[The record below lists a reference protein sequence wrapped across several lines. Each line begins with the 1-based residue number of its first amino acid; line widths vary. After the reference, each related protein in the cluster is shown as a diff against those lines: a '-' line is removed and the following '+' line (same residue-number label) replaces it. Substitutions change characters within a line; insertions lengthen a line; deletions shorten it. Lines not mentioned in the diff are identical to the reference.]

1 MSPPRLSSR
10 LNAPQVERL
19 PNGLTIIAE
28 QMPIAAVSFHLWVQV
43 GSRWER
49 DEINGMAHFLEH
61 MVFKGTSRL
70 TMGEFERVI
79 ESRGAST
86 NAATSQD
93 YTHFYTTCAPQDF
106 AELAPLQLEVVLN
119 PAIADEPFERERLVV
134 LEEIRRSHDDP
145 QRRIFQAVLQL
156 AFPKTPY
163 ARPVLGDRQIVEQ
176 LQAQQ
181 MRDFHAHWYQ
191 PQAMTATVVGNRPIA
206 ELVAMVA
213 QSFSACYRVKTPSQ
227 SLGMPNSEPP
237 SAFQTIESRTVIDPG
252 LQQARLI
259 VLWRVPGLERFWD
272 LLPLSVLAVILG
284 RGRVSWLFRELR
296 EEKGLVTAIGASN
309 SIQAQ
314 QGLFYIAAQ
323 LPAENIEA
331 VEACIVKHLTRLQ
344 TALIPESTLARVR
357 TQVANRFIFGNERP
371 GDRAN
376 LYGYYYSQTG
386 TLEPALTYPQHIQ
399 SLTPPDLQTAAC
411 TYLSP
416 TAYGRVV
423 ALPKPQ

>member
-1 MSPPRLSSR
+1 MSTHLLPPRL
-10 LNAPQVERL
+10 NTPQIEVL

-28 QMPIAAVSFHLWVQV
+28 QMPVEAVSFHLWLQV
-43 GSRWER
+43 GSRWEGN
-49 DEINGMAHFLEH
+49 DINGMAHFLEH
-61 MVFKGTSRL
+61 MVFKGTPRL
-70 TMGEFERVI
+70 AMGEFEQVI

-93 YTHFYTTCAPQDF
+93 YTQFYTTCAPQDF
-106 AELAPLQLEVVLN
+106 ADLAPLQLEVILN
-119 PAIADEPFERERLVV
+119 PAIADDPFERERLVV

-145 QRRIFQAVLQL
+145 QRRIFQAVFEL

-163 ARPVLGDRQIVEQ
+163 ARPVLGDHQIVEQ

-191 PQAMTATVVGNRPIA
+191 PQSMTATVVGNRPIA
-206 ELVAMVA
+206 ELMETVA
-213 QSFSACYRVKTPSQ
+213 QSFSSCYRVKSPSQ
-227 SLGMPNSEPP
+227 SLTMPVSVPP
-237 SAFQTIESRTVIDPG
+237 SAFKTVESKTIIDPT

-259 VLWRVPGLERFWD
+259 LLWRVPGLEQFTD

-284 RGRVSWLFRELR
+284 RGRVSRLFRELR
-296 EEKGLVTAIGASN
+296 EEKGLVTAISASN

-314 QGLFYIAAQ
+314 QGMFYISVQ
-323 LPAENIEA
+323 LPSDNIEA
-331 VEACIVKHLTRLQ
+331 VEACILAHIRQLHTE
-344 TALIPESTLARVR
+344 LIPTKVLDRIR

-376 LYGYYYSQTG
+376 LYGYYYSQIG
-386 TLEPALTYPQHIQ
+386 DLEPALTYPDHIQ
-399 SLTPPDLQTAAC
+399 GLTAQDLQTAAR

-423 ALPKPQ
+423 ALPTAA